1 MIDILEPLACETLCK
16 RLSADFAH
24 FADSR
29 DYEKFVALFTEDGT
43 FERRGETLRGR
54 SAILRAMHA
63 RPDDMITR
71 HICTNIRIDTPGNG
85 IATGAGSMLLFHRVG
100 SENGAPS
107 ITVADY
113 RDIYIATADGW
124 RIQERVSAIVFNT

>member
-1 MIDILEPLACETLCK
+1 MIDILEPLACEALCM

-29 DYEKFVALFTEDGT
+29 DYEKFVALFTEDGI

-54 SAILRAMHA
+54 NAILRAMHS
-63 RPDDMITR
+63 RPEDMTTR
-71 HICTNIRIDTPGNG
+71 HICTNIRIDTHGNG
-85 IATGAGSMLLFHRVG
+85 MATGAGSMLLFHRAG
-100 SENGAPS
+100 SENAPPS

-124 RIQERVSAIVFNT
+124 RIQERVSTLVFNT